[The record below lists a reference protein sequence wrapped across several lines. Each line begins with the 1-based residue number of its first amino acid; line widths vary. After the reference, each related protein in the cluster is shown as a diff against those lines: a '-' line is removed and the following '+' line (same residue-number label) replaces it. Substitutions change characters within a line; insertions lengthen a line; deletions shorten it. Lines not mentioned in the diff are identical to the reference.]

1 MDESEY
7 KKVYHSVNALGCV
20 FEKAVLTG
28 RYNCE
33 KATRTYI
40 AEREAVGC
48 TEPTAQKQCL
58 RLLNL
63 FRENAAFSL
72 KMTHISG
79 KLPHAREIK
88 IQCGGLNGLLA
99 ILPNNPTTKVNS
111 RPATVGIGNIYSLIN
126 TIANEYQRL
135 DRLPLQE
142 IIKSI
147 TAYSG
152 RKKKT
157 S

>member
-7 KKVYHSVNALGCV
+7 KEVYHSVNALRCV

-28 RYNCE
+28 KYNCE
-33 KATRTYI
+33 KATRTNI

-48 TEPTAQKQCL
+48 TDPTAQKQCL
-58 RLLNL
+58 NLLNL

-79 KLPHAREIK
+79 KLPHAREIRV
-88 IQCGGLNGLLA
+88 QCGGLNSLA
-99 ILPNNPTTKVNS
+99 EILPNNSTEKVNS
-111 RPATVGIGNIYSLIN
+111 KLSTVGIGNIYGLVN
-126 TIANEYQRL
+126 AAANEYRGL
-135 DRLPLQE
+135 DRLPFQE

-152 RKKKT
+152 RRKKT